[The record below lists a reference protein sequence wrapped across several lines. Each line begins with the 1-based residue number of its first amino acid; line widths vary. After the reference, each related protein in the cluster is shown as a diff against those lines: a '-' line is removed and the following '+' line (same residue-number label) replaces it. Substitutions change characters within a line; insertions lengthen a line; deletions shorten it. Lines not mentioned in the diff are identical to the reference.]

1 MLTDAAIVY
10 PIATPN
16 KFKYWI
22 HPHASTFFPPAA
34 QMKVNYNDKNN
45 ENHLSLSLWPWW
57 KLLYSPK
64 LALTASM

>member
-22 HPHASTFFPPAA
+22 NPHSMTLFPPETPNGISVTPTI
-34 QMKVNYNDKNN
+34 K
-45 ENHLSLSLWPWW
+45 
-57 KLLYSPK
+57 
-64 LALTASM
+64 TT